1 MISAH
6 ETHAPGAPTPPAPVP
21 APARPALDLDLIRKY
36 SIPGPRY
43 TSYPPATQFTN
54 DLPALRLE
62 EAIADDNRPGAGPVS
77 LYFHLPFCETRC
89 WYCGCNTV
97 ITKRRDSAKEY
108 LDDLAREMRLIAAR
122 IDTSRPVAQIHLG
135 GGTPTFFP
143 PEELR
148 SLGALIRANF
158 LNIAPDVEFSV
169 EVDPRRLTPEHVLAL
184 REIGANR
191 ASLGVQDTNSRVQLA
206 IHRHQP
212 HRLNEQTMEWLR
224 GAGFTSLNVDL
235 IYGLPL
241 QTAETFSKT
250 IDDVLGISPDRLSVF
265 SYAHVPWI
273 KPSQKIFEDRDQ
285 LPSAEE
291 KLAMF
296 AVAHE
301 KLTAAGYVDI
311 GLDHFAKPDD
321 ELAIALREG
330 TLHRNFQ
337 GYSTRG
343 GLSLYSFGISSIS
356 QTADS
361 YRQNFKTLDEW
372 RASLDAGQLPTERGY
387 RITEEDKK
395 RREIVM
401 GIMCNRRLNFAA
413 LSRRLGLDFAA
424 TYAAELASL
433 NDLVADGI
441 VRRTAEGI
449 EVTGAGVPLLRVVAM
464 RFDNTLSAGPRKHSR
479 TI

>member
-1 MISAH
+1 
-6 ETHAPGAPTPPAPVP
+6 
-21 APARPALDLDLIRKY
+21 
-36 SIPGPRY
+36 
-43 TSYPPATQFTN
+43 
-54 DLPALRLE
+54 
-62 EAIADDNRPGAGPVS
+62 
-77 LYFHLPFCETRC
+77 
-89 WYCGCNTV
+89 
-97 ITKRRDSAKEY
+97 
-108 LDDLAREMRLIAAR
+108 
-122 IDTSRPVAQIHLG
+122 
-135 GGTPTFFP
+135 
-143 PEELR
+143 
-148 SLGALIRANF
+148 
-158 LNIAPDVEFSV
+158 
-169 EVDPRRLTPEHVLAL
+169 
-184 REIGANR
+184 
-191 ASLGVQDTNSRVQLA
+191 
-206 IHRHQP
+206 
-212 HRLNEQTMEWLR
+212 
-224 GAGFTSLNVDL
+224 
-235 IYGLPL
+235 
-241 QTAETFSKT
+241 
-250 IDDVLGISPDRLSVF
+250 
-265 SYAHVPWI
+265 
-273 KPSQKIFEDRDQ
+273 
-285 LPSAEE
+285 
-291 KLAMF
+291 MF